1 MNMSLTKQDLVSI
14 RTIVKEVVD
23 ESDLITAK
31 AFNDV
36 YSKFDQVNDRF
47 DQVNTRLD
55 KVNETVARIGNI
67 QQAELERNDRQD
79 QNINKIRR
87 VLHAA

>member
-1 MNMSLTKQDLVSI
+1 MSLTKQDLVSI

-23 ESDLITAK
+23 ESDLIAAK

-36 YSKFDQVNDRF
+36 YSRF

-79 QNINKIRR
+79 QSLKGIRKALR
-87 VLHAA
+87 AT